1 MAAEERAHA
10 VVDPIIEEL
19 NLELVDLVYAGGRLK
34 ITIDHPDGLGTEML
48 TKATRMI
55 SHEIDLQEPIN
66 GAFTLEV
73 TSPGVERQ
81 LRTPAHYTR
90 SIGEQVAVKLKP
102 NAENLRRLKGEL
114 IASDDDGFTITNDD
128 GELTLSFDQIAK
140 TTTVF
145 DWGPGPK
152 PGSAKKKN
160 ALEGSSSE
168 KTAQSSTTNKA
179 ATGGSSDEAPKGS
192 ES

>member
-1 MAAEERAHA
+1 MAAEDRAHA

-19 NLELVDLVYAGGRLK
+19 DLELVDLVYAGGRLK
-34 ITIDHPDGLGTEML
+34 VTIDHPEGLGTELL

-55 SHEIDLQEPIN
+55 SHEIDLQDPIN

-73 TSPGVERQ
+73 TSPGVERP

-90 SIGEQVAVKLKP
+90 SLGEQVAVKLKP
-102 NAENLRRLKGEL
+102 NPEKLRRVKGEL
-114 IASDDDGFTITNDD
+114 TAADDQGITVVNDD
-128 GELTLSFDQIAK
+128 AEYALSYEQIAK
-140 TTTVF
+140 ANTVF

-152 PGSAKKKN
+152 PGKGPSKKN
-160 ALEGSSSE
+160 
-168 KTAQSSTTNKA
+168 TNKA
-179 ATGGSSDEAPKGS
+179 ASGSTSNESPKGS

>member
-10 VVDPIIEEL
+10 VVDPIVEEL

-34 ITIDHPDGLGTEML
+34 IILDPPAGLGTAML

-55 SHEIDLQEPIN
+55 SHEIDLQDPIN

-73 TSPGVERQ
+73 SSPGVERH

-102 NAENLRRLKGEL
+102 NAENVRRIRGEL
-114 IASDDDGFTITNDD
+114 NASDDEGITITNDD
-128 GELTLSFDQIAK
+128 GEHTISFDQIAK

-152 PGSAKKKN
+152 PGSAKKSN
-160 ALEGSSSE
+160 APKGTS
-168 KTAQSSTTNKA
+168 KKKAQTSTTNKA
-179 ATGGSSDEAPKGS
+179 ASGGSSNESPKGS

>member
-1 MAAEERAHA
+1 
-10 VVDPIIEEL
+10 
-19 NLELVDLVYAGGRLK
+19 
-34 ITIDHPDGLGTEML
+34 ML

-55 SHEIDLQEPIN
+55 SHEIDLQDPIN

-73 TSPGVERQ
+73 SSPGVERH

-102 NAENLRRLKGEL
+102 NAENVRRIRGEL
-114 IASDDDGFTITNDD
+114 NASDDEGITITNDD
-128 GELTLSFDQIAK
+128 GEHTISFDQIAK

-152 PGSAKKKN
+152 PGSAKKNN
-160 ALEGSSSE
+160 APKGTS
-168 KTAQSSTTNKA
+168 KKKAQKSTTNKA
-179 ATGGSSDEAPKGS
+179 ASGGSSNESPKGS